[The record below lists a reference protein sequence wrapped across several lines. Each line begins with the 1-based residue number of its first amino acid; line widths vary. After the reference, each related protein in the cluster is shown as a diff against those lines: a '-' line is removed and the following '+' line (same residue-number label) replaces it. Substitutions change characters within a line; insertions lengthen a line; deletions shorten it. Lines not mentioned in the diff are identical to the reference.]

1 MLSLYKTNGT
11 LLYFIVR
18 HRIFDATKNKMV
30 FFLAYWWL
38 PTENGELR
46 FAKSLSSLALNW
58 ERGLSR
64 NTPYLSINV
73 VGWVM
78 FDEPGRR
85 RIIRAYFCLT
95 RQMFLVVLCFK
106 LCTRFEL
113 HYTKIVSFL
122 ELFFDL
128 VLSNYSNLSLS
139 FYFSLVIVL
148 NNGWLTRY
156 CFIE

>member
-1 MLSLYKTNGT
+1 
-11 LLYFIVR
+11 
-18 HRIFDATKNKMV
+18 
-30 FFLAYWWL
+30 
-38 PTENGELR
+38 
-46 FAKSLSSLALNW
+46 
-58 ERGLSR
+58 
-64 NTPYLSINV
+64 
-73 VGWVM
+73 M